1 MGDKKNLRIA
11 IKQPYFFPW
20 IGFWQELYAVDKF
33 VVYDDVNFI
42 NRGWIHRNRI
52 LVNGQPKYFN
62 LPMFGASQ
70 NKLINQIQVNND
82 EKEIHRNCCIIHDAY
97 RKAPFYSTVFPI
109 IEEILNCGGKN
120 VASYLTESIRI
131 ICMYLCINTEL
142 LISSDLPKDCSL
154 KAQDKILDI
163 CRVLNAD
170 EYIDSMGA
178 TELYNKSD
186 FEERGMKLWFLKTDP
201 ITYKQFDDEFCS
213 SLSIID
219 VMMFN
224 SKEQINEI
232 LKKYTLV

>member
-1 MGDKKNLRIA
+1 MPKEKLRIA

-20 IGFWQELYAVDKF
+20 IGFWQELYAVDKY

-70 NKLINQIQVNND
+70 NKLISQIQVNND
-82 EKEIHRNCCIIHDAY
+82 TKEIHRNCCIIHDAY
-97 RKAPFYSTVFPI
+97 RKAPYYNIVFPV
-109 IEEILNCGGKN
+109 IEEILNCGRDN
-120 VASYLTESIRI
+120 VAAFLTESIRI
-131 ICMYLCINTEL
+131 ICRYLNIETEL
-142 LISSDLPKDCSL
+142 LVSSDIPKDCSL

-178 TELYNKSD
+178 TGLYQKNA
-186 FEERGMKLWFLKTDP
+186 FEERGMKLWFLKTEVVN
-201 ITYKQFDDEFCS
+201 YQQFDNQFCG

-224 SKEQINEI
+224 SVAEI
-232 LKKYTLV
+232 DEMLKKYELV